1 MDIAA
6 IQLIHSFIHQTQE
19 HKSYIS
25 CWEHSHHP
33 CLLETYLEYE
43 GKEKRHLLYSF
54 WIEPV
59 GYVGHVTLPFK
70 CLWRVEYVIMVTKL
84 LTDRCAGPE
93 NLTQSWL
100 SLPLINKH
108 LDMQARLNVYLLGD
122 SQWGF
127 SWGMNFGRTDIEQPA
142 SPQRPLWTSLCVTIF
157 LLYSGAY
164 TWEESC

>member
-1 MDIAA
+1 MECPWELMDIAA
-6 IQLIHSFIHQTQE
+6 ILLIHSFIHQTQE
-19 HKSYIS
+19 RKSYIS

-33 CLLETYLEYE
+33 CLLEIYLEYE

-84 LTDRCAGPE
+84 LTDRYAGPE

-108 LDMQARLNVYLLGD
+108 LDMELTGLKTQSGISVLVGD
-122 SQWGF
+122 TG
-127 SWGMNFGRTDIEQPA
+127 ILA
-142 SPQRPLWTSLCVTIF
+142 
-157 LLYSGAY
+157 LYVSGL
-164 TWEESC
+164 